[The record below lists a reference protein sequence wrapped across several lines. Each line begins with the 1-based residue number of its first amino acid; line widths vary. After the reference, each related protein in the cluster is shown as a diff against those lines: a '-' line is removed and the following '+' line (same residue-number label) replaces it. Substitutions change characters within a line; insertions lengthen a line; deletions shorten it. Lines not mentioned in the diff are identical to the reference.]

1 VFKSAVVVVAAVFF
15 FLAQQFCSRATAA
28 LSVYYVQRSTSF
40 LFNEPVRTRL
50 DWHDVARTKT
60 TRSKVQ
66 KRILDCI

>member
-1 VFKSAVVVVAAVFF
+1 VLMTSCSVF
-15 FLAQQFCSRATAA
+15 FLAQQFCSRATAV